1 MPTSHSEEGLLCQ
14 NRDLESCVRL
24 RESRTGVRLHY
35 ILSNISMS
43 EIVSQEEESLQS
55 SGQVPT
61 RKRSLRPRCPRTQ
74 LEETYYLSP
83 LDSQSHDDGDLSDE
97 SAEDEEA
104 AALLLEMGLMTD
116 PSAENKAFCQH
127 PASTHQNRQQANVSF
142 RCTSCRQPAVLR
154 GEKRPTFFCA
164 SCPSKGG
171 AQKRAQRALHGTNG
185 RLVSVTEAS
194 ELLAAR
200 AGAALQPKMQAQ
212 RQQQLRACPPIFQ
225 AMAPVQEPQ
234 ARCMERLASGP
245 VQSRAADPDW
255 VPSQLTRACSE
266 GTDAN
271 QGRCKCGKRISAAH
285 PPCKSELMLLCEKF
299 QARFGQPQASPAL
312 ILLNEAAIELAVPR
326 RRLYDIINVLEAVEI
341 VTRTGKL
348 AYEWKGLKHL
358 PQLLDRLVAD
368 QLAGIPVEDRL
379 RRTAP
384 AKSAPA
390 AAGSSEEGSGG
401 DEAAAKERA
410 VPPTHS
416 LWMLSRKFVR
426 LLLTTQGPIPLADA
440 AVALIGVD
448 VAAARRAQA
457 QITVE
462 RRLYDIGSILSSVG
476 LIEKTYLGKRQPAF
490 SWKWPWRSSLPH
502 DAADRAPPAALKING
517 HANSNTSSGTLVDAH
532 QGSAQ
537 GQTAVDDVRCLT
549 PSSAATGGEGAKRAW
564 AAVDAGD
571 AAAGRPVKR
580 VKPSEEAPSARLPAP
595 SYNVNSAALTQQAAV
610 SHLLAQPLPPM
621 SMPAF
626 AWSQGMQLP
635 GASMPLHLLAASYM
649 AFPHSH
655 PDVVAMWASLPDEQ
669 HFAAALH
676 PTAYLPMHVP
686 AAALTPPALPFP
698 LPASLTLPAIGASQ
712 R

>member
-1 MPTSHSEEGLLCQ
+1 
-14 NRDLESCVRL
+14 
-24 RESRTGVRLHY
+24 
-35 ILSNISMS
+35 MS
-43 EIVSQEEESLQS
+43 EIISQEEESLQS

-83 LDSQSHDDGDLSDE
+83 LDSQSLDDGDLSDE

-116 PSAENKAFCQH
+116 PTAENKAFFQQ
-127 PASTHQNRQQANVSF
+127 PGSTKAGQNRQQASVPF

-171 AQKRAQRALHGTNG
+171 AQKRAQRALHGNNG

-200 AGAALQPKMQAQ
+200 SGAALQPRMQV
-212 RQQQLRACPPIFQ
+212 QQQRACPPIFQ
-225 AMAPVQEPQ
+225 AMAPAQEPQ

-245 VQSRAADPDW
+245 VHNRGVDPDW
-255 VPSQLTRACSE
+255 VPSQLTRASSE

-299 QARFGQPQASPAL
+299 QARFGRPQASPAL

-384 AKSAPA
+384 AKSAAA

-490 SWKWPWRSSLPH
+490 SWKWPWRSSLP
-502 DAADRAPPAALKING
+502 DSAADRAPPAALKING

-537 GQTAVDDVRCLT
+537 GQNAADDARCLT

-564 AAVDAGD
+564 AAADAADAG
-571 AAAGRPVKR
+571 AAGRLAKR
-580 VKPSEEAPSARLPAP
+580 AKPSEAAPAAHVPAL
-595 SYNVNSAALTQQAAV
+595 SYNVTSAAMTQQAAV

-655 PDVVAMWASLPDEQ
+655 PDVAAMWASLPDEQ
-669 HFAAALH
+669 HFTAALH
-676 PTAYLPMHVP
+676 PTAYLPMHVS
-686 AAALTPPALPFP
+686 AAALAPPALPFP
-698 LPASLTLPAIGASQ
+698 LPAQLTLPAIGTSQ